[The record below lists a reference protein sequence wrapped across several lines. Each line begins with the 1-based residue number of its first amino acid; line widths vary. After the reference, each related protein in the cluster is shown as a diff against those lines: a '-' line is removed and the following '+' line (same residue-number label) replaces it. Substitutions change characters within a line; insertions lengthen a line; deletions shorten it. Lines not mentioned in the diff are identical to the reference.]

1 MDYKVFYRKYR
12 PKNFTELV
20 GQESI
25 KDVLINSIKTNK
37 IAHAYIF
44 TGPRGTGKT
53 STAKIFAKTLN
64 CLHNENGISCDEC
77 DMCKTYNESADIIE
91 IDAASNNGVEEI
103 RNLRDSVKVAPYNSK
118 YKVYIIDEVHMLSN
132 SAWNAFLK
140 TLEEPPSHVIFILA
154 TTEINKIPDTVMSRC
169 QRFDF
174 TKIPFEVMKQHLHK
188 ICQLEHIEI
197 DNDAL
202 EEIVNMS
209 NGCLRDALS
218 YLDKTS
224 KLSSKISSDIVEKSF
239 GFINKNVLGNLLTSI
254 ENNDYT
260 AINKQIDEISNCGI
274 TPLNFIN
281 EFVEYL
287 LNIIIDNQCESKE
300 YLLNIRNL
308 IFKLNDIVQNFN
320 SIVNPFTLIKV
331 ELLSI
336 NYFPGNNDV
345 NISHTNTL
353 QKSVKN
359 KDVNKQNSNKKDF
372 VSEINAE
379 IDKKNVNEEN
389 DIKILEDH
397 NNNNNNNNNNN
408 IIINDE
414 IKKIRINNSFYKA
427 SKDLKQK
434 FLFTFQEVKDKM
446 SIENNFK
453 FLGMI
458 ENATVEVVSS
468 KNVIF
473 SFNNAN
479 DAIIFNENV
488 NNIEKHYNE
497 INNSEYKFIAISLNE
512 WDIIRQEFIKNKGKV
527 YSYIDEND
535 VKYMAD
541 EKDETFELAE
551 SLFGNDILEIN

>member
-25 KDVLINSIKTNK
+25 KDVLINSIKANK

-132 SAWNAFLK
+132 RAWNAFLK

-202 EEIVNMS
+202 EEIVNIS

-345 NISHTNTL
+345 NISHTDTL

-359 KDVNKQNSNKKDF
+359 NDIDKQYANKKDF
-372 VSEINAE
+372 VNEINVK
-379 IDKKNVNEEN
+379 IDEKNVNEEN
-389 DIKILEDH
+389 DIKILEEH
-397 NNNNNNNNNNN
+397 NNNN

-434 FLFTFQEVKDKM
+434 FLFTFQEVKDKL

-453 FLGMI
+453 LLGFI
-458 ENATVEVVSS
+458 ENATIEVVSS

-473 SFNNAN
+473 SFKDTS

-488 NNIEKHYNE
+488 NSIEKYYNE
-497 INNSEYKFIAISLNE
+497 KNNSVYKFIAISLNE
-512 WDIIRQEFIKNKGKV
+512 WHTIRQEFIRNKDKV

-535 VKYMAD
+535 VKYMSD

-551 SLFGNDILEIN
+551 SLFGTDILEVN

>member
-25 KDVLINSIKTNK
+25 KDVLINSIKANK

-336 NYFPGNNDV
+336 NYFPVNNDV
-345 NISHTNTL
+345 NISHTETL

-359 KDVNKQNSNKKDF
+359 NDIDKQYANKKDF
-372 VSEINAE
+372 VNEINVK
-379 IDKKNVNEEN
+379 IDEKNVNEEN
-389 DIKILEDH
+389 DIKILEEH
-397 NNNNNNNNNNN
+397 NNNN

-434 FLFTFQEVKDKM
+434 FLFTFQEVKDKL

-453 FLGMI
+453 LLGFI
-458 ENATVEVVSS
+458 ENATIEVVSS

-473 SFNNAN
+473 SFKDTS

-488 NNIEKHYNE
+488 NSIEKYYNE
-497 INNSEYKFIAISLNE
+497 KNNSVYKFIAISLNE
-512 WDIIRQEFIKNKGKV
+512 WDTIRQEFIKNKGKV

-535 VKYMAD
+535 VKYMSD

-551 SLFGNDILEIN
+551 SLFGTDILEVN

>member
-345 NISHTNTL
+345 NISHTETL

-359 KDVNKQNSNKKDF
+359 NDIDKQYANKKDF
-372 VSEINAE
+372 VNEVNVK
-379 IDKKNVNEEN
+379 IDEKNVNEEN
-389 DIKILEDH
+389 DIKILEEH
-397 NNNNNNNNNNN
+397 NNNN

-434 FLFTFQEVKDKM
+434 FLFTFQKVKDKL

-453 FLGMI
+453 LLGMI

-488 NNIEKHYNE
+488 NSIEKYYNE
-497 INNSEYKFIAISLNE
+497 KNNSVYKFIAISLNE

-535 VKYMAD
+535 VKYMSD

-551 SLFGNDILEIN
+551 SLFGNDILEVN

>member
-20 GQESI
+20 GQENI

-239 GFINKNVLGNLLTSI
+239 GFINKKVLGNLLTSI

-345 NISHTNTL
+345 NISHTETL

-359 KDVNKQNSNKKDF
+359 NDIDKQYANKKDF
-372 VSEINAE
+372 VNEVNVK
-379 IDKKNVNEEN
+379 IDEKNVNEEN
-389 DIKILEDH
+389 DIKILEEH
-397 NNNNNNNNNNN
+397 NNNN

-434 FLFTFQEVKDKM
+434 FLFTFQEVKDKL

-453 FLGMI
+453 LLGMI

-488 NNIEKHYNE
+488 NSIEKYYNE
-497 INNSEYKFIAISLNE
+497 KNNSVYKFIAISLNE

-535 VKYMAD
+535 VKYMSD

-551 SLFGNDILEIN
+551 SLFGNDILEVN

>member
-202 EEIVNMS
+202 EEIVNIS

-345 NISHTNTL
+345 NISHTDTL

-359 KDVNKQNSNKKDF
+359 NDIDKQYANKKDF
-372 VSEINAE
+372 VNEINVK
-379 IDKKNVNEEN
+379 IDEKNVNEEN
-389 DIKILEDH
+389 DIKILEEH
-397 NNNNNNNNNNN
+397 NNNN
-408 IIINDE
+408 IIINDK

-434 FLFTFQEVKDKM
+434 FLFTFQEVKDKL
-446 SIENNFK
+446 SIENKFK
-453 FLGMI
+453 LLGFI
-458 ENATVEVVSS
+458 ENATIEVVSS

-473 SFNNAN
+473 SFKDTS

-488 NNIEKHYNE
+488 NSIEKYYNE
-497 INNSEYKFIAISLNE
+497 KNNSVYKFIAISLNE
-512 WDIIRQEFIKNKGKV
+512 WDTIRQEFIRNKDKV

-535 VKYMAD
+535 VKYMSD

-551 SLFGNDILEIN
+551 SLFGTDILEVN

>member
-202 EEIVNMS
+202 EEIVNIS

-287 LNIIIDNQCESKE
+287 LNI
-300 YLLNIRNL
+300 RNL

-345 NISHTNTL
+345 NISHTDTL

-359 KDVNKQNSNKKDF
+359 NDIDKQYANKKDF
-372 VSEINAE
+372 VNEINVK
-379 IDKKNVNEEN
+379 IDEKNVNEEN
-389 DIKILEDH
+389 DIKILEEH
-397 NNNNNNNNNNN
+397 NNNN

-434 FLFTFQEVKDKM
+434 FLFTFQEVKDKL

-453 FLGMI
+453 LLGFI
-458 ENATVEVVSS
+458 ENATIEVVSS

-473 SFNNAN
+473 SFKDTS

-488 NNIEKHYNE
+488 NSIEKYYNE
-497 INNSEYKFIAISLNE
+497 KNNSVYKFIAISLNE
-512 WDIIRQEFIKNKGKV
+512 WDTIRQEFIRNKDKV

-535 VKYMAD
+535 VKYMSD

-551 SLFGNDILEIN
+551 SLFGTDILEVN

>member
-25 KDVLINSIKTNK
+25 KDVLINSIKANK

-202 EEIVNMS
+202 EEIVNIS

-345 NISHTNTL
+345 NISHTDTL

-359 KDVNKQNSNKKDF
+359 NDIDKQYANKKDF
-372 VSEINAE
+372 VNEINVK
-379 IDKKNVNEEN
+379 IDEKNVNEEN
-389 DIKILEDH
+389 DIKILEEH
-397 NNNNNNNNNNN
+397 NNNN

-434 FLFTFQEVKDKM
+434 FLFTFQEVKDKL

-453 FLGMI
+453 LLGFI
-458 ENATVEVVSS
+458 ENATIEVVSS

-473 SFNNAN
+473 SFKDTS

-488 NNIEKHYNE
+488 NSIEKYYNE
-497 INNSEYKFIAISLNE
+497 KNNSVYKFIAISLNE
-512 WDIIRQEFIKNKGKV
+512 WHTIRQEFIRNKDKV

-535 VKYMAD
+535 VKYMSD

-551 SLFGNDILEIN
+551 SLFGTDILEVN

>member
-77 DMCKTYNESADIIE
+77 DMCKNYNESADIIE

-174 TKIPFEVMKQHLHK
+174 TKISFEVMKQHLHK

-239 GFINKNVLGNLLTSI
+239 GFINKNVLGNLLSSI
-254 ENNDYT
+254 ENNDYS
-260 AINKQIDEISNCGI
+260 AINEQINEISNCGI

-287 LNIIIDNQCESKE
+287 LNIIIDNQYKSRE

-345 NISHTNTL
+345 NISHNNIL

-359 KDVNKQNSNKKDF
+359 NDVDKQNSNKKDF
-372 VSEINAE
+372 VSEINFE
-379 IDKKNVNEEN
+379 TDKKNVNEEN
-389 DIKILEDH
+389 DIKILENH
-397 NNNNNNNNNNN
+397 NNNNKNN

-434 FLFTFQEVKDKM
+434 FLFTFQEVKDKL

-453 FLGMI
+453 LLGFI
-458 ENATVEVVSS
+458 ENATIEVVSS

-473 SFNNAN
+473 SFNNTN

-488 NNIEKHYNE
+488 NNIEKYYNE
-497 INNSEYKFIAISLNE
+497 ISNSEYKFIAISLNE
-512 WDIIRQEFIKNKGKV
+512 WANIKQEFIKNKGKV

-535 VKYMAD
+535 VKYMSG
-541 EKDETFELAE
+541 EKNETFELAE
-551 SLFGNDILEIN
+551 SLFGNDILEVD

>member
-300 YLLNIRNL
+300 YLLHIRNL

-345 NISHTNTL
+345 NISHTETL

-359 KDVNKQNSNKKDF
+359 NDIDKQYANKKDF
-372 VSEINAE
+372 VNEVNVK
-379 IDKKNVNEEN
+379 IDEKNVNEEN
-389 DIKILEDH
+389 DIKILEEH
-397 NNNNNNNNNNN
+397 NNNN

-434 FLFTFQEVKDKM
+434 FLFTFQEVKDKL

-453 FLGMI
+453 LLGMI

-488 NNIEKHYNE
+488 NSIEKYYNE
-497 INNSEYKFIAISLNE
+497 KNNSVYKFIAISLNE

-535 VKYMAD
+535 VKYMSD

-551 SLFGNDILEIN
+551 SLFGNDILEVN

>member
-25 KDVLINSIKTNK
+25 KDVLINSIKANK

-103 RNLRDSVKVAPYNSK
+103 RNLRDSVKVSPYNSK

-197 DNDAL
+197 ANSAL

-239 GFINKNVLGNLLTSI
+239 GFITKNVLGNLLKSI
-254 ENNDYT
+254 ENNDYS
-260 AINKQIDEISNCGI
+260 AINEQINEISNCGI

-287 LNIIIDNQCESKE
+287 LNIIIDNQYKSRD

-345 NISHTNTL
+345 NISHAETL

-359 KDVNKQNSNKKDF
+359 NDIDKQYANKKDF
-372 VSEINAE
+372 VNEINVK
-379 IDKKNVNEEN
+379 IDEKNVNEEN
-389 DIKILEDH
+389 DIKILEEH
-397 NNNNNNNNNNN
+397 NNNN

-434 FLFTFQEVKDKM
+434 FLFTFQEVKDKL

-453 FLGMI
+453 LLGFI
-458 ENATVEVVSS
+458 ENATIEVVSS

-473 SFNNAN
+473 SFKDTS

-488 NNIEKHYNE
+488 NSIEKYYNE
-497 INNSEYKFIAISLNE
+497 KNNSVYKFIAISLNE
-512 WDIIRQEFIKNKGKV
+512 WDTIRQEFIRNKDKV

-535 VKYMAD
+535 VKYMSD

-551 SLFGNDILEIN
+551 SLFGNDILEVN

>member
-345 NISHTNTL
+345 NISHTETL

-359 KDVNKQNSNKKDF
+359 NDIDKQYANKKDF
-372 VSEINAE
+372 VNEVNVK
-379 IDKKNVNEEN
+379 IDEKNVNEEN
-389 DIKILEDH
+389 DIKILEEH
-397 NNNNNNNNNNN
+397 NNNN

-434 FLFTFQEVKDKM
+434 FLFTFQEVKDKL

-453 FLGMI
+453 LLGMI

-488 NNIEKHYNE
+488 NSIEKYYNE
-497 INNSEYKFIAISLNE
+497 KNNSVYKFIAISLNE

-535 VKYMAD
+535 VKYMSD

-551 SLFGNDILEIN
+551 SLFGNDILEVN

>member
-12 PKNFTELV
+12 PKIFTELV

-202 EEIVNMS
+202 EEIVNIS
-209 NGCLRDALS
+209 NGCLR
-218 YLDKTS
+218 
-224 KLSSKISSDIVEKSF
+224 
-239 GFINKNVLGNLLTSI
+239 
-254 ENNDYT
+254 
-260 AINKQIDEISNCGI
+260 
-274 TPLNFIN
+274 
-281 EFVEYL
+281 EFW
-287 LNIIIDNQCESKE
+287 
-300 YLLNIRNL
+300 
-308 IFKLNDIVQNFN
+308 
-320 SIVNPFTLIKV
+320 
-331 ELLSI
+331 
-336 NYFPGNNDV
+336 
-345 NISHTNTL
+345 
-353 QKSVKN
+353 
-359 KDVNKQNSNKKDF
+359 
-372 VSEINAE
+372 
-379 IDKKNVNEEN
+379 
-389 DIKILEDH
+389 
-397 NNNNNNNNNNN
+397 
-408 IIINDE
+408 
-414 IKKIRINNSFYKA
+414 FY
-427 SKDLKQK
+427 
-434 FLFTFQEVKDKM
+434 
-446 SIENNFK
+446 
-453 FLGMI
+453 
-458 ENATVEVVSS
+458 
-468 KNVIF
+468 
-473 SFNNAN
+473 
-479 DAIIFNENV
+479 
-488 NNIEKHYNE
+488 
-497 INNSEYKFIAISLNE
+497 
-512 WDIIRQEFIKNKGKV
+512 
-527 YSYIDEND
+527 
-535 VKYMAD
+535 
-541 EKDETFELAE
+541 
-551 SLFGNDILEIN
+551 

>member
-25 KDVLINSIKTNK
+25 KDVLINSIKANK

-202 EEIVNMS
+202 EEIVNIS

-345 NISHTNTL
+345 NISHTETL

-359 KDVNKQNSNKKDF
+359 NDIDKQYANKKDF
-372 VSEINAE
+372 VNEINVK
-379 IDKKNVNEEN
+379 IDEKNVNEEN
-389 DIKILEDH
+389 DIKILEEH
-397 NNNNNNNNNNN
+397 NNNN

-434 FLFTFQEVKDKM
+434 FLFTFQEVKDKL

-453 FLGMI
+453 LLGFI
-458 ENATVEVVSS
+458 ENATIEVVSS

-473 SFNNAN
+473 SFKDTS

-488 NNIEKHYNE
+488 NSIEKYYNE
-497 INNSEYKFIAISLNE
+497 KNNSVYKFIAISLNE
-512 WDIIRQEFIKNKGKV
+512 WHTIRQEFIRNKDKV

-535 VKYMAD
+535 VKYMSD

-551 SLFGNDILEIN
+551 SLFGTDILEVN

>member
-25 KDVLINSIKTNK
+25 KDVLINSIKANK

-320 SIVNPFTLIKV
+320 SIVNPFTLIKI

-345 NISHTNTL
+345 NISHTETL

-359 KDVNKQNSNKKDF
+359 NDIDKQYANKKDF
-372 VSEINAE
+372 VNEINVK
-379 IDKKNVNEEN
+379 IDEKNVNEEN
-389 DIKILEDH
+389 DIKILEEH
-397 NNNNNNNNNNN
+397 NNNN

-434 FLFTFQEVKDKM
+434 FLFTFQEVKDKL

-453 FLGMI
+453 LLGFI
-458 ENATVEVVSS
+458 ENATIEVVSS

-473 SFNNAN
+473 SFKDTS

-488 NNIEKHYNE
+488 NSIEKYYNE
-497 INNSEYKFIAISLNE
+497 KNNSVYKFIAISLNE
-512 WDIIRQEFIKNKGKV
+512 WDTIRQEFIKNKGKV

-535 VKYMAD
+535 VKYMSD

-551 SLFGNDILEIN
+551 SLFGTDILEVN

>member
-20 GQESI
+20 GQENI
-25 KDVLINSIKTNK
+25 KDVLINSIKANK

-64 CLHNENGISCDEC
+64 CINNQSGVSCDEC
-77 DMCKTYNESADIIE
+77 EMCKSYAESPDIIE

-103 RNLRDSVKVAPYNSK
+103 RTLRDSVKIAPYNSK

-174 TKIPFEVMKQHLHK
+174 TKISFEVMKQHLHK

-224 KLSSKISSDIVEKSF
+224 KLSSKITSNIVEKSF

-254 ENNDYT
+254 ENNDYN
-260 AINKQIDEISNCGI
+260 AINEQINEISNCGI

-287 LNIIIDNQCESKE
+287 LNIIIDNQYKSRE

-345 NISHTNTL
+345 NISHTETL

-359 KDVNKQNSNKKDF
+359 NDINKNNIDEDGSDIEVNNK
-372 VSEINAE
+372 
-379 IDKKNVNEEN
+379 IDEKNVNKVN
-389 DIKILEDH
+389 DEKILEEH
-397 NNNNNNNNNNN
+397 NSSSV
-408 IIINDE
+408 IINDE
-414 IKKIRINNSFYKA
+414 IKKIRVNNSFYKA

-434 FLFTFQEVKDKM
+434 FLLTFQEFKDKL

-453 FLGMI
+453 LLGFI
-458 ENATVEVVSS
+458 ENATIEVVSL

-473 SFNNAN
+473 SFKDTS

-488 NNIEKHYNE
+488 NNIEKYYNDK
-497 INNSEYKFIAISLNE
+497 NNSVYKFIAISLDE
-512 WDIIRQEFIKNKGKV
+512 WDAIRQEFIRNKDKV
-527 YSYIDEND
+527 YNYIDEND
-535 VKYMAD
+535 VKYMSD
-541 EKDETFELAE
+541 EKNETVELAE
-551 SLFGNDILEIN
+551 SLFGTDILEVN

>member
-345 NISHTNTL
+345 NISHTETL

-359 KDVNKQNSNKKDF
+359 NDIDKQYANKKDF
-372 VSEINAE
+372 VNEVNVK
-379 IDKKNVNEEN
+379 IDEKNVNEEN
-389 DIKILEDH
+389 DIKILEEH
-397 NNNNNNNNNNN
+397 NNNN

-434 FLFTFQEVKDKM
+434 FLFTFQEVKDKL

-453 FLGMI
+453 LLGMI

-488 NNIEKHYNE
+488 NRIEKYYNE
-497 INNSEYKFIAISLNE
+497 KNNSVYKFIAISLNE

-535 VKYMAD
+535 VKYMSD

-551 SLFGNDILEIN
+551 SLFGNDILEVN